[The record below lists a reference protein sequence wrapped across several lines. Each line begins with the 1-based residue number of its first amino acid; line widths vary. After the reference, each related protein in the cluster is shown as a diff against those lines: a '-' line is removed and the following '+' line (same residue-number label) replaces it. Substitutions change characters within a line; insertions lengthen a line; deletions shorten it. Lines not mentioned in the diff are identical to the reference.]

1 MKTKQQINDS
11 ILMITLGCAK
21 NIVDSERLMRQFSEN
36 ALNLEFDEEKTT
48 ARTVIINTCG
58 FIGDAKKES
67 IDTILKYISK
77 KNNGLI
83 DKLII
88 IGCLVQRYRD
98 ELSKELPEVDGFY
111 RLNQINEIV
120 RSLGYKYKHELLGE
134 RFISTPTHYAYL
146 KIAEGCNRE
155 CSFCAIPLIRGKYTS
170 FQLQTLVNEASFLAQ
185 NGVKELIIIAQDIS
199 SYGSDIY
206 NSFRLPYLVEK
217 LSEIEGIEWIRL
229 HYAYP
234 KDFPADLLEVIKNN
248 PKVCKYLDIPFQ
260 HISDKVLKMM
270 RRGLDKNKTIKL
282 IDKIRSSVPGIALRT
297 TFLVGHPGETE
308 KEFEELVNFVQETKF
323 DRLGAFKYSHEENTY
338 SGIHYKDNIN
348 HATKNKRVDIIMSLQ
363 KNISYELNKKRI
375 GQEMNVLIDREED
388 SFYIGRTQFD
398 SPDIDNEVII
408 KSKKPLK
415 RGNFYNVL
423 IYDAYEYD
431 LSGIRV

>member
-1 MKTKQQINDS
+1 MKTKHQINDS

-36 ALNLEFDEEKTT
+36 ALNLEFDEENTT

-67 IDTILKYISK
+67 IDTILKYVSK

-88 IGCLVQRYRD
+88 IGCLVQRYRN
-98 ELSKELPEVDGFY
+98 ELPKELPEVDGFY
-111 RLNQINEIV
+111 GLNQINEIV
-120 RSLGYKYKHELLGE
+120 TSLGYKYKHELIGE
-134 RFISTPTHYAYL
+134 RFISTPAHYAYL
-146 KIAEGCNRE
+146 KIAEGCNRK

-170 FQLQTLVNEASFLAQ
+170 FQIQTLVNEASFLAQ
-185 NGVKELIIIAQDIS
+185 RGVKELIIIAQDIS
-199 SYGSDIY
+199 SYGFDTY
-206 NSFRLPYLVEK
+206 NSFHLPFLVEK

-234 KDFPADLLEVIKNN
+234 KDFPIDLLKVIENN

-260 HISDKVLKMM
+260 HISDKMLKMM
-270 RRGLDKNKTIKL
+270 RRGLDKDKIIRL

-308 KEFEELVNFVQETKF
+308 KEFEELVNFIQETRF

-338 SGIHYKDNIN
+338 SGIHYKDNISL
-348 HATKNKRVDIIMSLQ
+348 ATKNKRLDVIMSLQ
-363 KNISYELNKKRI
+363 KNISFEINKKRI
-375 GQEMNVLIDREED
+375 GQEMEVLIDREDD
-388 SFYIGRTQFD
+388 SIFIGRTQFD

-415 RGNFYNVL
+415 CGNFYNVL
-423 IYDAYEYD
+423 INDAYEYD